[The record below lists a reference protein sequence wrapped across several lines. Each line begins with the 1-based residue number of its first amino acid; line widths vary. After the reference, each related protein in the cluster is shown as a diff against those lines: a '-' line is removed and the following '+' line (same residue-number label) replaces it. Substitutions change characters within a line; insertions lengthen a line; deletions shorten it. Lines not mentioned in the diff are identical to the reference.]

1 MLKQEGLYLEKVI
14 IKNFK
19 NIPSFT
25 FDFNGGSYIIVGGNA
40 AGKSAILQAIKSPL
54 NSTYS
59 PLSPLKEGE
68 EHGEVKVSF
77 GGTVNGERK
86 EYNTEVYFNH
96 TTNKG
101 RLVVKN
107 ENGEVLKSQA
117 TTMKSILQGI
127 ALDPFEFVRAKPAEQ
142 VGILKSITGLDF
154 TELDMKKH
162 KLSQDKTLLNASIK
176 GKENDLAS
184 HGMSEDDMA
193 KYEKPVDVTPINDE
207 MKQLSEKITLW
218 NDANNRVAKHKENAD
233 FATSEIFSAHAKV
246 ARINE
251 EISRLQEEAKREAL
265 RIEQL
270 GKDKAEAEAKH
281 AAGLEWQAKHPTA
294 PSSQEILLKLEKAN
308 HHNNQHNKVL
318 ELIKKHKDVQDEKAK
333 LEALNASLKEIE
345 KEKKDLLSKASI
357 PVEGL
362 TFDSDGVY
370 INGIPFGEK
379 DLNTAQQIEYGVKI
393 AMATNPNLRLII
405 IQDGSLLDNKT
416 TADIFKSC
424 TEQGYQLLIE
434 RVRPEGGETELIFM
448 EEEIK

>member
-1 MLKQEGLYLEKVI
+1 MPKQEGLYLEKVI

-40 AGKSAILQAIKSPL
+40 MGKSAILQAIKSPL

-68 EHGEVKVSF
+68 DHGEVKISF

-117 TTMKSILQGI
+117 TTMKSILQGV

-162 KLSQDKTLLNASIK
+162 KLGQDKTLLNASIK

-184 HGMSEDDMA
+184 HGMSEDDMV

-218 NDANNRVAKHKENAD
+218 NDANNRVAKHAENVDGLQGAMD
-233 FATSEIFSAHAKV
+233 IKYGEIERAE
-246 ARINE
+246 E
-251 EISRLQEEAKREAL
+251 EITRLELLIGEKKKA
-265 RIEQL
+265 IEQDK
-270 GKDKAEAEAKH
+270 KDKAEAETKL
-281 AAGLEWQAKHPTA
+281 AAGRKWQEANPTA
-294 PSSQEILLKLEKAN
+294 PSSQEILLKLERAN